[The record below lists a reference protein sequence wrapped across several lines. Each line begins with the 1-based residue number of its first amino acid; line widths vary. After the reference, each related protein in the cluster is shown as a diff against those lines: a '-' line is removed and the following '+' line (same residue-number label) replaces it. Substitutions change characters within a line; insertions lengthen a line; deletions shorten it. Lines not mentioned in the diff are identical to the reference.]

1 MKPPPAEE
9 VRASVTPV
17 CGADPFVTVI
27 VSVDICPGLRLVT
40 LGNTVACNLGATTPN
55 AYTL

>member
-1 MKPPPAEE
+1 
-9 VRASVTPV
+9 VTPV

-40 LGNTVACNLGATTPN
+40 LGNTVACNLGAIAPN